1 TLTLVP
7 TPPLSPTGG
16 ATPQSPPRVDASPHA
31 LPPTPPPHPHSPFRR
46 PIRHWLHWIQS
57 PRAASA
63 RHSPAA
69 RAAEWGYAAVRIRE
83 GGGAQRWPEG
93 GFTVVGTGPAVKS
106 EARGL
111 AQEARVAADV
121 RGTRVRH
128 TQPSEPRRTPTGAR
142 KVTARPPAA
151 DPAHGHTVLT
161 RPWSRPA
168 PLFGSWQH
176 GRGRVSPCA
185 AATERLRCACCWIRE
200 NGEERE

>member
-1 TLTLVP
+1 F
-7 TPPLSPTGG
+7 
-16 ATPQSPPRVDASPHA
+16 
-31 LPPTPPPHPHSPFRR
+31 PPPDPAPAPLDPKPACCLRAPF
-46 PIRHWLHWIQS
+46 
-57 PRAASA
+57 A
-63 RHSPAA
+63 AA

-128 TQPSEPRRTPTGAR
+128 TQPSEPRRTPTEAR
-142 KVTARPPAA
+142 EVTARPPAV
-151 DPAHGHTVLT
+151 DPAHGHTALT

-185 AATERLRCACCWIRE
+185 AATERLWICWQYSSELDPGVQVRRAFFVYLDLFQHQA
-200 NGEERE
+200 GKH